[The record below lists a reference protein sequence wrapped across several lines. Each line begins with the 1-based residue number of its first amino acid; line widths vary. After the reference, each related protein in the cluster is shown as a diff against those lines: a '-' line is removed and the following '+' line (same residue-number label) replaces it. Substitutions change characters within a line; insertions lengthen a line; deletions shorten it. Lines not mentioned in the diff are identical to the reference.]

1 MIVRTRFLIPGLM
14 TLVMVAVTLWLG
26 VWQIQRKA
34 EKEALVAALDERV
47 AAAPQPLP
55 ASSGWGALSA
65 GRDEFRR
72 VRFVARF
79 GGPDVLVYAGAGST
93 LRTDV
98 SGPGYWVFT
107 PAKLASGETVV
118 VDRGFVAEG
127 QQSRIAVPEGEAE
140 LVGVLRF
147 PESRGWLT
155 PAEDRA
161 KRLWFLRDQA
171 AMAEASGWGAVAPF
185 YVGLE
190 SPAPAGGVPKPGAVQ
205 PKLRNEHLQ
214 YALTWFGLALAVAG
228 AFGVWLFQQ
237 TRQSR

>member
-1 MIVRTRFLIPGLM
+1 MIVRTRFLVPSLM
-14 TLVMVAVTLWLG
+14 TFAMVAVTLWLG
-26 VWQIQRKA
+26 VWQMQRKA
-34 EKEALVAALDERV
+34 TKETLVAALDERIT
-47 AAAPQPLP
+47 AAPQPLP
-55 ASSGWGALSA
+55 PARDWSRLSP

-72 VRFVARF
+72 VRFAARF

-107 PAKLASGETVV
+107 PARLATGETVV

-127 QQSRIAVPEGEAE
+127 QQARIAVPQGEAE

-155 PAEDRA
+155 PTEDRA
-161 KRLWFLRDQA
+161 KRLWFLRDQV
-171 AMAEASGWGAVAPF
+171 AMAEASGWGSVAPF

-190 SPAPAGGVPKPGAVQ
+190 SPVPEGGVPKPGAVQ

-214 YALTWFGLALAVAG
+214 YALTWFGLALVVAG

-237 TRQSR
+237 LRATR